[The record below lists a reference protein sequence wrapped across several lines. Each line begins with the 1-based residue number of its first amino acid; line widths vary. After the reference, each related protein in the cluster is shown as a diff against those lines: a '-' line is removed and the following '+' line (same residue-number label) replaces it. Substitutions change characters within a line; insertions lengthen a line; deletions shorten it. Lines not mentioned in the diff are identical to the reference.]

1 MCVQKLHT
9 DMKQWTL
16 VFCWSLL
23 AGGLFAQEQD
33 TLWKRHFTAE
43 ELAIFDQKEDTLGLM
58 AYFVINDSLPENRF
72 AACHKLIPTLVS
84 TLKTPNSFKYPFER
98 LKSVS
103 IMYPPDSSF
112 RIFTW
117 QLYVDKDEYR
127 YYGAIQMNTKELKLF
142 PLKDRSFEIQ
152 GNLEQLELT
161 PEQWFGVVYY
171 NIQQTDTKNGRYYLL
186 FGFDGHEF
194 FRKRKVLDVL
204 TFKEGLP
211 VFGAPVFR
219 HESGKGEVSFRK
231 RRVIEYAS
239 AASIRLN
246 YDPALGIIIY
256 DHLISMPGEDG
267 EGLNNYP
274 DGSYEGYK
282 LEKTGLWHYVENVF
296 TQTQDEAPRPF
307 PVLDTRKK
315 DILGRND

>member
-1 MCVQKLHT
+1 
-9 DMKQWTL
+9 MKTWAL
-16 VFCWSLL
+16 VLGLSLVL
-23 AGGLFAQEQD
+23 SVLSAQEPD
-33 TLWKRHFTAE
+33 TLWKRHFSAD
-43 ELAIFDQKEDTLGLM
+43 ELALFDQKEDTMGLL
-58 AYFVINDSLPENRF
+58 AYIIVNDSLPEHRY
-72 AACHKLIPTLVS
+72 AACHKLIPMLVS
-84 TLKTPNSFKYPFER
+84 ALKIPNSFRNPLNR

-112 RIFTW
+112 RVFTW

-127 YYGAIQMNTKELKLF
+127 YYGAIQMNTKDLKLF

-161 PEQWFGVVYY
+161 PEQWYGVVYY
-171 NIQQTDTKNGRYYLL
+171 NIQQADTKNGRYYLM
-186 FGFDGHEF
+186 FGFDGYSF

-204 TFKEGLP
+204 TFKEGIP

-219 HESGKGEVSFRK
+219 HENNKGEVGFRK

-239 AASIRLN
+239 AASIRFN
-246 YDPALGIIIY
+246 FDPALGIIIY
-256 DHLISMPGEDG
+256 DHLITMPGEDG

-282 LEKTGLWHYVENVF
+282 LEKNGYWNYIENVF
-296 TQTQDEAPRPF
+296 TQTQDEAPRPV
-307 PVLDTRKK
+307 PVLDNRKK
-315 DILGRND
+315 DILGRN